1 MPATHIALLRGI
13 NVGTAKRV
21 PMAELR
27 EICTGLGYTNVSTL
41 LNSGNVVFTAGRVT
55 PARAEERIEKAILA
69 RFGFSSRVTVI
80 TAEELAAIVQENS
93 LCDAATDHSRLLIAV
108 FKTSN
113 ARSLVMP
120 LAEQTWTP
128 GLLALGGRA
137 AYLWCPDGLLD
148 SPLATA
154 VTRALGDGVTTRNWA
169 TVLKLHALAG
179 R

>member
-27 EICTGLGYTNVSTL
+27 EIFAGLGYTGVSTL
-41 LNSGNVVFTAGRVT
+41 LNSGNVVFTARRVT

-69 RFGFSSRVTVI
+69 RFGFPSSVTVI
-80 TAEELAAIVQENS
+80 TAEELAAIVKENS
-93 LCDAATDHSRLLIAV
+93 LREAATDHSRLLIAV
-108 FKTSN
+108 FKTSD
-113 ARSLVMP
+113 ARAQLLP

-128 GLLALGGRA
+128 GLLALGARA
-137 AYLWCPDGLLD
+137 AYLWCPEGLLD

-154 VTRALGDGVTTRNWA
+154 VTRALGDAVTTRNWA
-169 TVLKLHALAG
+169 TVLKLQALAG
-179 R
+179 A